1 MKYLTILFLSLTL
14 NNAQA
19 KSPEEVVPTEIICYD
34 TATLFKTLKEVHKEY
49 PIAAGIANDIAQST
63 TTIWVSPKTK
73 SWTIVATKQAISC
86 IIGTGTMFEF
96 IPYKKEKIL

>member
-1 MKYLTILFLSLTL
+1 MKYLSILFLSLTL
-14 NNAQA
+14 LTAQA
-19 KSPEEVVPTEIICYD
+19 NSPVEVVPTEIKCYD
-34 TATLFKTLKEVHKEY
+34 TVTLFKTLKEVHTEY

>member
-86 IIGTGTMFEF
+86 VIGTGTMFEI
-96 IPYKKEKIL
+96 IPYKKETIL

>member
-1 MKYLTILFLSLTL
+1 MKFLTILFLSLTL

-19 KSPEEVVPTEIICYD
+19 NSPEEVVPTEIICYD

-49 PIAAGIANDIAQST
+49 PIAAGITNDNAQST
-63 TTIWVSPKTK
+63 TTIWVSPRTK

-86 IIGTGTMFEF
+86 IIGAGTMFEI
-96 IPYKKEKIL
+96 IPYKKETIL

>member
-34 TATLFKTLKEVHKEY
+34 TATLFKTLKETHKES
-49 PIAAGIANDIAQST
+49 PIAAGMTNDNAQST
-63 TTIWVSPKTK
+63 TTIWVNSRTK
-73 SWTIVATKQAISC
+73 SWSIVATKQAISC
-86 IIGTGTMFEF
+86 IIGAGTMFEF